1 MSPDIEIAAMAPSHL
16 PQVLEIERLSFPTP
30 WTPGLFLHELKL
42 PFSRVRVAHTNG
54 NGSSALVGYVC
65 WWLVAEEAHI
75 LNLAVHPDHR
85 RRGIAG
91 DFVALVL
98 ADACEQNAASVT
110 LEVRRDNVAAQGLYR
125 RFGFSECG
133 IRRDYYGR
141 GDDAIV
147 MTRELAEDERG
158 VGTRV

>member
-1 MSPDIEIAAMAPSHL
+1 MRTDITIIGMAPSHL

-54 NGSSALVGYVC
+54 NGTSALVGYVC
-65 WWLVAEEAHI
+65 WWLVADEAHI

-91 DFVALVL
+91 TFVELVV
-98 ADACEQNAASVT
+98 ADASEREASAVT
-110 LEVRRDNVAAQGLYR
+110 LEVRRDNVAARELYR
-125 RFGFSECG
+125 RFGFHECG
-133 IRRDYYGR
+133 VRRNYYAP
-141 GDDAIV
+141 GDDAII
-147 MTRELAEDERG
+147 MTRNLTEERRRLREG
-158 VGTRV
+158 

>member
-1 MSPDIEIAAMAPSHL
+1 VSVIISEMASSHL
-16 PQVLEIERLSFPTP
+16 PHVLEIERLSYPTP
-30 WTPGLFLHELKL
+30 WTQGLFLHELKL

-54 NGSSALVGYVC
+54 NGTSTLVGYVC

-91 DFVALVL
+91 TFVELVL
-98 ADACEQNAASVT
+98 ADAIEQKATGVT
-110 LEVRRDNVAAQGLYR
+110 LEVRRNNVAAQELYR

-133 IRRDYYGR
+133 VRRNNYGR
-141 GDDAIV
+141 GDDAII
-147 MTRELAEDERG
+147 MTRELTEGAAPK
-158 VGTRV
+158 